1 MHDAVKNVKKQK
13 YFDQLLQ
20 TSNLIVFNL
29 IIRIEN
35 VFVEIQKL
43 KKKFKVINACLFN
56 SPSSTH
62 ENCVLF

>member
-29 IIRIEN
+29 VIQIEN
-35 VFVEIQKL
+35 VFFEAQKL
-43 KKKFKVINACLFN
+43 KRKYCHDFLKKNQ
-56 SPSSTH
+56 SH
-62 ENCVLF
+62 